1 MKFITVL
8 GLIAA
13 FFSTASFLPQALKI
27 WKTKHTKDLSLMT
40 FIMLFVGSI
49 LWFTYGLIL
58 QDIPISVA
66 NGIIIILLIFIMI
79 FKIKY
84 G

>member
-1 MKFITVL
+1 MKFITIL